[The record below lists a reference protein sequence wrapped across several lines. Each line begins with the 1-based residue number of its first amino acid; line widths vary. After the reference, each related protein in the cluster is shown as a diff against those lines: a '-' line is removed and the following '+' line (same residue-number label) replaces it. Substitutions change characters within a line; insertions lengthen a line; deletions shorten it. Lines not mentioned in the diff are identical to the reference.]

1 MLSHASKSMRLR
13 LNGHAERTA
22 EKRPDATH
30 SYSGKKALILFVSF
44 NDAVNSSDYI
54 ACDYNTISQQRS
66 GKVAKGIGLGL
77 L

>member
-1 MLSHASKSMRLR
+1 MGMQNVRR
-13 LNGHAERTA
+13 
-22 EKRPDATH
+22 EKTRSTR
-30 SYSGKKALILFVSF
+30 SSSGKKAHILFVSF